1 MRRITSVGLSLSLVL
16 AASAAG
22 AAGGKE
28 TSVKGFGG
36 GEGGKGGP
44 GAGQS
49 GVSDERN
56 IGIEQVDR
64 DKVAEEA
71 AAKKPYRWEAGAA
84 WETHA
89 LFVQNDLQG
98 GAPDEFFNY
107 FSGHFRFDLLKH
119 NRFEVRAGFYQRF
132 IADPGESGLRG
143 DDIVFSYA
151 RIIPL
156 PQQFRVSLRAS
167 VIAPTSFISQKMG
180 VVTAP
185 RGGVQVDKGF
195 GKYVN
200 LSARTFGE
208 GYIQTKTSM
217 QGGAPNPIARLGFS
231 FDASVAMPFHKPLSI
246 GTALYTGYTW
256 FYDANSTLPPLTGY
270 PADAPIATQDPQFQH
285 NPTQQSYGGELYV
298 GYLLPALAG
307 FKSDLHIALANGD
320 PSLGYSSRLH
330 DGVSHF
336 YLAYRNTASVYGA
349 LSVRY

>member
-1 MRRITSVGLSLSLVL
+1 MRRITGLGVSLSLVL

-36 GEGGKGGP
+36 GGDSGPGGP
-44 GAGQS
+44 GGS
-49 GVSDERN
+49 KVSDERN

-64 DKVAEEA
+64 DKVAEEIE
-71 AAKKPYRWEAGAA
+71 AKKKYRWDLGAA

-98 GAPDEFFNY
+98 GAPDKFFNY
-107 FSGHFRFDLLKH
+107 FSGYFRFDLFRY

-132 IADPGESGLRG
+132 IADPQESGLRG
-143 DDIVFSYA
+143 DDIVISYA

-156 PQQFRVSLRAS
+156 PQQFRLAIRGS

-185 RGGVQVDKGF
+185 RLGVQVDKGI

-200 LSARTFGE
+200 LTARTFGE

-217 QGGAPNPIARLGFS
+217 QGGAPNPIARMGFS
-231 FDASVAMPFHKPLSI
+231 FDASVAMPFHKQLSV

-270 PADAPIATQDPQFQH
+270 PADTPIAQQDPQFQH
-285 NPTQQSYGGELYV
+285 NPTQQSYGGELYL
-298 GYLLPALAG
+298 GYVLPPLAG
-307 FKSDLHIALANGD
+307 FKSDLHVAVANGD
-320 PSLGYSSRLH
+320 PSLGFSSRLH

-349 LSVRY
+349 LSVHY